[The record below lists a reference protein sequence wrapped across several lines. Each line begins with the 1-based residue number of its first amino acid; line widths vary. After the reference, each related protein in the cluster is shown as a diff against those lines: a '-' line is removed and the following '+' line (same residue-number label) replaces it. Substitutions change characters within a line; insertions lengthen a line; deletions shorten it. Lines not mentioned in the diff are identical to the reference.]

1 MPCFKF
7 YLSCREM
14 FQKFL
19 TSIKKFNLHKIV
31 KFSDSNF
38 NTCWMHCIFFFA
50 IYMQFILLFPSS
62 ILIETNDIYDP
73 LGSLSIQC
81 IVMLLISDIYI
92 YLYMCVVQFDVI
104 KCLLHFLV
112 FVQICRTC
120 VFDTRPSKSS
130 IGLILYGPRWVGGW
144 AFLSFVTFYLF
155 C

>member
-19 TSIKKFNLHKIV
+19 TLIKKFNLHKIV

-50 IYMQFILLFPSS
+50 IQFILLFPSS

-81 IVMLLISDIYI
+81 IVMLLISDICI
-92 YLYMCVVQFDVI
+92 CVLSSLMFSN
-104 KCLLHFLV
+104 V
-112 FVQICRTC
+112 FCTSWFSCKQNLC
-120 VFDTRPSKSS
+120 VYNTRPNKSS
-130 IGLILYGPRWVGGW
+130 IGLILYGPRWQGGW
-144 AFLSFVTFYLF
+144 AFCHL
-155 C
+155 